1 VSEVI
6 ISRVPY
12 RPIQKGIAACLVKQA
27 LFIAALHR
35 NIALQQT
42 TCRVLAVREL
52 DKVADRNCIVLHAF
66 DIEALEIFR
75 TGRSERIDDDPIF

>member
-42 TCRVLAVREL
+42 T
-52 DKVADRNCIVLHAF
+52 DQG
-66 DIEALEIFR
+66 EIYSFLL
-75 TGRSERIDDDPIF
+75 TNFFKYLKNIWYLVQNN